1 MTETNATR
9 PTHQGGAQ
17 SHSAQ
22 IDAAAA
28 EKMLSMARSIC
39 RHGYLHR
46 YVPAQPRWCRRI
58 GDQIGLALSRQQ
70 EVHPLDLERLAF
82 VFKKAQAQQKT
93 KVINRKPTRGMAL
106 RLARARQAWAGTLDL
121 GGRVADGRDHLD
133 DTGLGV
139 IADVE
144 PQIRDGSSVIPQEG
158 TLV

>member
-82 VFKKAQAQQKT
+82 VFKNAQAQQKT

-106 RLARARQAWAGTLDL
+106 RLARALDK
-121 GGRVADGRDHLD
+121 H
-133 DTGLGV
+133 GLEHWTSE
-139 IADVE
+139 DVSLMDAITWTT
-144 PQIRDGSSVIPQEG
+144 QGSA
-158 TLV
+158 